1 MKKLVYEFC
10 YRLFGYSVF
19 QKLYQPKV
27 KEHLRTLHPTME
39 KQEALRTYYARKT
52 ADLLPVLLVG
62 ICFLLLLYGKEK
74 TESVLQN
81 GYELRRGQYLEDPRE
96 VALVISNGRE
106 EKNLVYAL
114 QSRQF
119 TKQELTEKREQLIK
133 AFETILLGNNTSFA
147 HVTEDLNLQKEY
159 EGYPFRID
167 WESDDYTLID
177 SDGSVNT
184 EELKEPKAVLLTA
197 IMSCQEQIWEHS
209 FSVMVYPYVS
219 KEKQQEEVL
228 TDILQDADEKQ
239 KTEEVMQLPKEV
251 QGQTVSYHLSDQNT
265 VLIAFL
271 FLPAV
276 FLLLFLAKDRDLEK
290 ETEKRS
296 RELVLSYPSFVSKF
310 TLLAGAGMTVPFIFQ
325 TMEKEEKNPYL
336 AMELKLFCRDM
347 KNEMLEPAL
356 DKFGKRCGSALYLK
370 FCALLIQNVKKGTKD
385 FLPMLREEA
394 ASAFL
399 LQKQQVKKA
408 REEAGTKLLFP
419 MVLLLLLVMLLIMI
433 PAFLSFSVS

>member
-1 MKKLVYEFC
+1 M
-10 YRLFGYSVF
+10 
-19 QKLYQPKV
+19 
-27 KEHLRTLHPTME
+27 
-39 KQEALRTYYARKT
+39 
-52 ADLLPVLLVG
+52 
-62 ICFLLLLYGKEK
+62 
-74 TESVLQN
+74 
-81 GYELRRGQYLEDPRE
+81 
-96 VALVISNGRE
+96 
-106 EKNLVYAL
+106 
-114 QSRQF
+114 
-119 TKQELTEKREQLIK
+119 IK

-408 REEAGTKLLFP
+408 GEEAGTKLLFP

>member
-1 MKKLVYEFC
+1 
-10 YRLFGYSVF
+10 
-19 QKLYQPKV
+19 
-27 KEHLRTLHPTME
+27 
-39 KQEALRTYYARKT
+39 
-52 ADLLPVLLVG
+52 
-62 ICFLLLLYGKEK
+62 
-74 TESVLQN
+74 
-81 GYELRRGQYLEDPRE
+81 
-96 VALVISNGRE
+96 
-106 EKNLVYAL
+106 
-114 QSRQF
+114 
-119 TKQELTEKREQLIK
+119 
-133 AFETILLGNNTSFA
+133 
-147 HVTEDLNLQKEY
+147 
-159 EGYPFRID
+159 
-167 WESDDYTLID
+167 
-177 SDGSVNT
+177 
-184 EELKEPKAVLLTA
+184 
-197 IMSCQEQIWEHS
+197 
-209 FSVMVYPYVS
+209 
-219 KEKQQEEVL
+219 
-228 TDILQDADEKQ
+228 
-239 KTEEVMQLPKEV
+239 
-251 QGQTVSYHLSDQNT
+251 
-265 VLIAFL
+265 
-271 FLPAV
+271 V

-408 REEAGTKLLFP
+408 GEEAGTKLLFP